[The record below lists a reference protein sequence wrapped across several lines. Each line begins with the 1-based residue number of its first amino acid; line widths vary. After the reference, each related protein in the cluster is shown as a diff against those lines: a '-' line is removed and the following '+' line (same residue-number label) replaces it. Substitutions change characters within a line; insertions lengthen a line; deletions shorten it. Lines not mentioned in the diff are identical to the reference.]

1 MSPKKIPV
9 RIGLKKKQA
18 SASAPAPTG
27 SDSDL
32 QILSESTMEVL
43 EALEHADDDE
53 DVDGNLY
60 ELPDLEDEMERD
72 LDPDYVPEA
81 VPSTSSAVVKG
92 KQLLNRP
99 NMPPKR
105 SLNLVKEKQKISD
118 QLFEQKVSKF

>member
-1 MSPKKIPV
+1 MSPKKSPV

-18 SASAPAPTG
+18 SASTASAPAPTG

-43 EALEHADDDE
+43 EALENADDDE

-60 ELPDLEDEMERD
+60 ELPELEDEMERD

-81 VPSTSSAVVKG
+81 VPSTSSVVGKG
-92 KQLLNRP
+92 KQLLNG
-99 NMPPKR
+99 
-105 SLNLVKEKQKISD
+105 V
-118 QLFEQKVSKF
+118 V